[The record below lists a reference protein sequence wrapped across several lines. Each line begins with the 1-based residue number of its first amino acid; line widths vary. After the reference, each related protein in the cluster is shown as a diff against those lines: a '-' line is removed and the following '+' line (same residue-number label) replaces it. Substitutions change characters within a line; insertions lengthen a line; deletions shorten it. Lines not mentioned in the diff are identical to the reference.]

1 MAINGIN
8 VDDINSIIKKTIGAI
23 DSSRNQ
29 ILQIAENLR
38 SEHEKLNMELDNIRT
53 EIGDVI
59 EEVDKLEKQD
69 KMMRMRLAEVSKN
82 FYVYSESEV
91 KSVYEKTSDIRM
103 KYFAKES
110 EEKALRLR
118 RDRLELDLKKSLIN
132 IVSAEKVI
140 NQVGIAMGYL
150 DSGILTALEG
160 MDKNSEMFVGI
171 KILEAQE
178 NERNRIARDI
188 HDGPAQHMANV
199 VMKVDICNKVILKD
213 IGEGLKELADLRES
227 ARAALRGVRNI
238 IFDLRP
244 MSLDDLGLNE
254 TLQEVVKTITQ
265 ETGIKIVLRLK
276 PLKDEIE
283 SIIQV
288 AVYRIIQEA
297 FNNIKKHSKAKHVI
311 VKLDFG
317 TQYLMLIISDDGIG
331 FDVNET
337 LNRVKTK
344 GSSYGLIGMFDRV
357 DQLQGEINIESTH
370 GKGTMYKVRLPVNR
384 EVIKNER

>member
-29 ILQIAENLR
+29 ILKIAENLR